1 MTAPSGATAGG
12 LTLTRADAEDFLYHE
27 ADLLDG
33 WHLEDW
39 LALCTDDVT
48 YEVPATGMP
57 DGAATASLYLIHDDR
72 FMLEARVKRLLS
84 KNAHAE
90 NPRSRTRRLLTNV
103 RVGAAVTLNGD
114 GPAAGFTELGPHE
127 TAVRASFHV
136 IRFRDD
142 AMHHYVGLY
151 TYRLRLVDGE
161 LRIVHRRAALDADS
175 LRHAGGKVSILL

>member
-1 MTAPSGATAGG
+1 MSAATG
-12 LTLTRADAEDFLYHE
+12 LDLSRAEAEDFLYHE

-39 LALCTDDVT
+39 LALCTDDIT
-48 YEVPATGMP
+48 YEVPATGLP
-57 DGAATASLYLIHDDR
+57 DGAANASLYLIHDDR
-72 FMLEARVKRLLS
+72 FMLESRIKRLLS
-84 KNAHAE
+84 RNAHAE
-90 NPRSRTRRLLTNV
+90 NPRSRTRRLITNV
-103 RVGAAVTLNGD
+103 RVGSAVGLGGT
-114 GPAAGFTELGPHE
+114 GPAAGFTELGDDE

-151 TYRLRLVDGE
+151 TYRLRLVDGA

-175 LRHAGGKVSILL
+175 LRHSGGKVSILL

>member
-1 MTAPSGATAGG
+1 MSAGSVTGG
-12 LTLTRADAEDFLYHE
+12 LVLTRAEVEDFLYHE

-33 WHLEDW
+33 WHLDEW
-39 LALCTDDVT
+39 LALCTDDIT
-48 YEVPATGMP
+48 YEVPATGLP
-57 DGAATASLYLIHDDR
+57 DGAADASLYLIHDDR
-72 FMLEARVKRLLS
+72 FMLESRVKRLLS
-84 KNAHAE
+84 RNAHAE

-103 RVGAAVTLNGD
+103 RVGPVVRLDGD
-114 GPAAGFTELGPHE
+114 GPAAGFTTLGPDE

-151 TYRLRLVDGE
+151 TYRLRLVDGA
-161 LRIVHRRAALDADS
+161 LRIAHRRAALDADS